1 VPFRSKATLETWLEE
16 FHRSREAGDLIRVA
30 VQDGSEGA
38 DTGLVIVPLHN
49 ADISL
54 YMEPIEIGDE
64 RWRVTLEPQTETT
77 VLTSFELQ
85 HLASEL
91 SVAAELCAFLEA
103 KSVGHVEG

>member
-1 VPFRSKATLETWLEE
+1 MPFRSKATLETWLEE

-54 YMEPIEIGDE
+54 YMEPIEVGDS
-64 RWRVTLEPQTETT
+64 RWRVTIEPQAEMT
-77 VLTSFELQ
+77 VLTSFEMQ
-85 HLASEL
+85 RLAAEL

-103 KSVGHVEG
+103 KSVGHEEG

>member
-1 VPFRSKATLETWLEE
+1 MLPFFPRVTSRCPLCLLGGLRSRQRRGYAGPRPCRTRGPTVPFRSKATLETWLEE

-64 RWRVTLEPQTETT
+64 RWRVT
-77 VLTSFELQ
+77 
-85 HLASEL
+85 
-91 SVAAELCAFLEA
+91 
-103 KSVGHVEG
+103 